1 MKHYISAKL
10 NLKKNSMC
18 KYYKPNPLAATSVAT
33 SIGAFPLR
41 KSEKYSLYVNKY
53 MYYILW

>member
-1 MKHYISAKL
+1 
-10 NLKKNSMC
+10 MC

-41 KSEKYSLYVNKY
+41 KSEKYSLYVKKY
-53 MYYILW
+53 ITFCCKKNCHLNIWLNIT